1 MGTHVS
7 PWCQMNVDQTI
18 TELSSLPVVERVRV
32 VQAIW
37 DSLPGDADLGVSPEQ
52 QVELDRRLAAHDADP
67 DSSISREELLRRLK
81 GDS

>member
-1 MGTHVS
+1 MEAHDH

-37 DSLPGDADLGVSPEQ
+37 DSLPGDADVGVSPEQ
-52 QVELDRRLAAHDADP
+52 QAELDRRIAAHDADP
-67 DSSISREELLRRLK
+67 DSSISRERIAEAT
-81 GDS
+81 